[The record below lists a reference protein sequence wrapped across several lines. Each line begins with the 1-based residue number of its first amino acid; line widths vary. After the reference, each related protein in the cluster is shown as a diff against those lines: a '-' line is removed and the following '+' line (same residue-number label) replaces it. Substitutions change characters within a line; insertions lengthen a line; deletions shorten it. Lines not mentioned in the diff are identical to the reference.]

1 MVYLAKISAHS
12 YYSVPSYNLCTFL
25 LHYIFN
31 VQISG
36 LEGIYHFVLQE
47 RNLRTD
53 SPYTLKSEKL
63 HSEQYVSL
71 FMFGNVAES
80 KLICQKSFRLGLLSS
95 RLSSL
100 G

>member
-1 MVYLAKISAHS
+1 MVYLAIICAHS
-12 YYSVPSYNLCTFL
+12 YYTTY
-25 LHYIFN
+25 FN

-63 HSEQYVSL
+63 HSERYVSH
-71 FMFGNVAES
+71 FMFGNVAKS
-80 KLICQKSFRLGLLSS
+80 KLICQKPFRLGLLSS